1 MAAVTTDLVKQLR
14 EMTSAGMMDARKALM
29 ESDGDLDKAVEYLQK
44 KGQASATKK
53 AGRIAAEGIV
63 ESYIHAG
70 GKIGVLLEV
79 NCESDFVAR
88 TEEFKALA
96 HDICLHI
103 AAMSPLYV
111 SKEEIS
117 EEVRAHQM
125 EIFVAQARETGKPE
139 NILPKIAEGRLSKW
153 IAEVCLLDQPFVKDP
168 DKTIDTLVKERAAKT
183 GEKMTVRRF
192 VRYQMGEGLQK
203 RTYDIAKEVEEQ
215 LGAAQG

>member
-1 MAAVTTDLVKQLR
+1 MAAVTPELVKQLR
-14 EMTSAGMMDARKALM
+14 EMTGAGMMDARKALT
-29 ESDGDLDKAVEYLQK
+29 ECDGDMDKAVEYLQK

-53 AGRIAAEGIV
+53 AGRIAAEGVV

-70 GKIGVLLEV
+70 GKIGVMVEV

-88 TEEFKALA
+88 TDDFKSLA

-117 EEVRAHQM
+117 EETRAHQM
-125 EIFVAQARETGKPE
+125 DIFVAQARETGKPE
-139 NILPKIAEGRLSKW
+139 NILSKIAEGRLNKW

-168 DKTIDTLVKERAAKT
+168 DKTIDQLVKEKTAKT
-183 GEKMTVRRF
+183 GEKCTVRRF
-192 VRYQMGEGLQK
+192 IRYQMGEGLQK
-203 RTYDIAKEVEEQ
+203 RTFDIAKEVAEITGQ
-215 LGAAQG
+215 A